1 MLELIYIGL
10 FDYLARRDMR
20 EASHLPDDTAVEA
33 ARRDL
38 EEARLAHKKEPRT
51 IFNLLA
57 G

>member
-33 ARRDL
+33 ARRAL

-51 IFNLLA
+51 IF
-57 G
+57 

>member
-10 FDYLARRDMR
+10 FDYLARDDMR
-20 EASHLPDDTAVEA
+20 EASDLPDDTAVEA

-51 IFNLLA
+51 IF
-57 G
+57 